1 MVSLDS
7 VVIALSQIKVG
18 NEVFSLFRLF
28 PCLKKGALRVLYGK
42 FDAHSILTFRL
53 GFDIKRLAP
62 YNTHINWWLTQL
74 ECWVACTKSH
84 YFRFHCS
91 LIWNGLPV

>member
-28 PCLKKGALRVLYGK
+28 PCLKKGALRVLYGNLMLTRSLPSGS
-42 FDAHSILTFRL
+42 DLISNGWLHTTRILI
-53 GFDIKRLAP
+53 G
-62 YNTHINWWLTQL
+62 
-74 ECWVACTKSH
+74 
-84 YFRFHCS
+84 
-91 LIWNGLPV
+91 G